1 MSRPDSLPILGY
13 GVYNDSTDYFSD
25 GVTGVV
31 STLNPHSYVIAR
43 RDRLFR
49 EALRQSDILLPD
61 GVGIQLA
68 ARVLEGKAIKKIAGS
83 DLHDLVIAAL
93 DKRGGSCLYLGS
105 SEETLQR
112 ISARLTLES
121 PRVRA
126 GFHSPPF
133 REHFTAEENDA
144 MIKVVNAFDPDVL
157 FVGMTAPK
165 QEKWVYENRERLNV
179 PLICCIGAA
188 FDFYAGTVKRPGN
201 IWIRIGLEWM
211 PRLLRE
217 PRRLWK
223 RNLVSTPLFLWY
235 LLIEK
240 FRHIN
245 ARRGNHG
252 ESQR

>member
-1 MSRPDSLPILGY
+1 MSVLGY
-13 GVYNDSTDYFSD
+13 DVYTGSREYFSD
-25 GVTGVV
+25 DVTGVV
-31 STLNPHSYVIAR
+31 ATLNPHSYVIAR
-43 RDRLFR
+43 RDSLFR

-68 ARVLEGKAIKKIAGS
+68 ARVLEERAIKKIAGS
-83 DLHDLVIAAL
+83 DLHDLVIDAL

-105 SEETLQR
+105 SEGTLQR
-112 ISARLTLES
+112 IRARITSEN

-144 MIKVVNAFDPDVL
+144 MIITVNSFGPDVL

-165 QEKWVYENRERLNV
+165 QEKWVYKNRERLNV
-179 PLICCIGAA
+179 PLICCIGAV
-188 FDFYAGTVKRPGN
+188 FDFYAGTVRRPGRF
-201 IWIRIGLEWM
+201 WIRLGLEWL

-223 RNLVSTPLFLWY
+223 RNFVSTPLFLWY

-240 FRHIN
+240 FRRMTWKSWDN
-245 ARRGNHG
+245 R

>member
-1 MSRPDSLPILGY
+1 MSQADTLSVLGHD
-13 GVYNDSTDYFSD
+13 VYTGSRDYFSD

-31 STLNPHSYVIAR
+31 ATLNPHSYVIAR

-49 EALRQSDILLPD
+49 EALRQTDILLPD
-61 GVGIQLA
+61 GVGMLLA
-68 ARVLEGKAIKKIAGS
+68 AKVLKERAIKKISGS
-83 DLHDLVIAAL
+83 DLHEWVIGAL
-93 DKRGGSCLYLGS
+93 EKKGGSCFYLGS
-105 SEETLQR
+105 SEGTLQQ
-112 ISARLTLES
+112 ISARITSEN

-133 REHFTAEENDA
+133 KEHFTAEENDA
-144 MIKVVNAFDPDVL
+144 MIKVVNAFGPDVL

-165 QEKWVYENRERLNV
+165 QEKWVYQNRKRLNV

-188 FDFYAGTVKRPGN
+188 FDFYAGTVKRPGRF
-201 IWIRIGLEWM
+201 WISMGLEWL

-235 LLIEK
+235 LLVEK
-240 FRHIN
+240 FRRMICKS
-245 ARRGNHG
+245 GDKG
-252 ESQR
+252 EIQR